1 MMLLLAHLIR
11 KSKIWKNTKL
21 RIFTVAQL
29 EDDSLKMKAD
39 LRKILYELRIQ
50 ANVSVIEM
58 SSQDISPY
66 TYERTITMAE
76 RTKMMEQ
83 MGLSRRQVKRT
94 FSYVAES
101 AHKPGTSGERKNS
114 VMQDID
120 DAQAALAE
128 AGELEEEEEVAA
140 PVSKD
145 LPTVRI
151 SQLNSGQI
159 LAMDTSVKL
168 NQLVKEHSSDAAM
181 IMLNM
186 PAPPTVGQG
195 QEQATSDANY
205 VEFLD
210 VLTEGLG
217 RVLLVRGSGMEVVT
231 VYS

>member
-1 MMLLLAHLIR
+1 
-11 KSKIWKNTKL
+11 
-21 RIFTVAQL
+21 
-29 EDDSLKMKAD
+29 
-39 LRKILYELRIQ
+39 
-50 ANVSVIEM
+50 
-58 SSQDISPY
+58 
-66 TYERTITMAE
+66 
-76 RTKMMEQ
+76 
-83 MGLSRRQVKRT
+83 VKRT

-128 AGELEEEEEVAA
+128 GSSTGINTSPRPIRTSSLLTNTTPSTTTAGELEEEEEVAA
-140 PVSKD
+140 PVSK
-145 LPTVRI
+145 VRI

>member
-1 MMLLLAHLIR
+1 
-11 KSKIWKNTKL
+11 
-21 RIFTVAQL
+21 
-29 EDDSLKMKAD
+29 
-39 LRKILYELRIQ
+39 
-50 ANVSVIEM
+50 
-58 SSQDISPY
+58 
-66 TYERTITMAE
+66 
-76 RTKMMEQ
+76 
-83 MGLSRRQVKRT
+83 VKRT

-128 AGELEEEEEVAA
+128 GKVVLEEEEYEGGTESAWLMAGELEEEEEVAA
-140 PVSKD
+140 PVSK
-145 LPTVRI
+145 VRI